1 MTARVRAAAALFSAA
16 VMAGPRASGQS
27 SDPVVTSLTVFA
39 GTRQKL
45 WRTKDWGASWQ
56 PAESGSS
63 GKSLVD
69 LSDVRAILAL
79 APRVWAGGTGGLFV
93 SDDFGLTWA
102 KSVEAPTAL
111 FVLPSRYP
119 GSDSTVFLGTAE
131 GLLKS
136 ADAGKTFK
144 PTVLRETPVFRGEW
158 PGPALVM
165 ATGRGV
171 LVSNDGAA
179 TFTGPGQGLPE
190 GPVAALALSSFFGMD
205 PVMFAGMQQ
214 GVFRSADGGKSW
226 LAAGLAGESVRD
238 LVWFGP
244 ILYAA
249 TDRGLFRSE
258 DAGKTWAAFGEKM
271 GGKPNRLLFPLYP
284 DSGAVLFVGT
294 DDGVY
299 RSDDGGFH
307 WAAHGMKG
315 QPVLA
320 LATFP
325 SPEKVLIRRQPRK

>member
-1 MTARVRAAAALFSAA
+1 MSWRARASAALWSVALLSPLA
-16 VMAGPRASGQS
+16 DAQTSE
-27 SDPVVTSLTVFA
+27 PVVTSLTVFA
-39 GTRQKL
+39 GTREKL
-45 WRTKDWGASWQ
+45 WRTKDWGATWQ
-56 PAESGSS
+56 PAESGAS

-69 LSDVRAILAL
+69 LSDVRAILTL

-93 SDDFGLTWA
+93 SDDFGLTWS
-102 KSVEAPTAL
+102 KSIETPTAL

-119 GSDSTVFLGTAE
+119 GSDPTVFLGTAE

-136 ADAGKTFK
+136 DDAGKTFK
-144 PTVLRETPVFRGEW
+144 PTPIRGTPVFRGEW

-165 ATGRGV
+165 ATGKGV
-171 LVSNDGAA
+171 FVSSDAAA
-179 TFTGPGQGLPE
+179 TFNGPGQGLPE
-190 GPVAALALSSFFGMD
+190 GEVFALALSSFFGAD
-205 PVMFAGMQQ
+205 PVMFAGTRQ
-214 GVFRSADGGKSW
+214 GVFRSGDAGQTW
-226 LAAGLAGESVRD
+226 APAGLSGQSVRD

-249 TDRGLFRSE
+249 AAAGLFRSD
-258 DAGKTWAAFGEKM
+258 DAGQTWAPFGEKM
-271 GGKPNRLLFPLYP
+271 GGTPNRLLFPLYP

-299 RSDDGGFH
+299 RSDDGGVH

-325 SPEKVLIRRQPRK
+325 PPEKVLIRREKK

>member
-1 MTARVRAAAALFSAA
+1 MNARARTVAAVLSAAAI
-16 VMAGPRASGQS
+16 AGPWISGQS

-39 GTRQKL
+39 GTREKL

-56 PAESGSS
+56 PAESGTS

-79 APRVWAGGTGGLFV
+79 APRVWAGGSGGLFV
-93 SDDFGLTWA
+93 SDDFGLTWT

-119 GSDSTVFLGTAE
+119 GSDPTVFLGTAE

-136 ADAGKTFK
+136 DDAGKTFK

-171 LVSNDGAA
+171 LMSNDAGA

-190 GPVAALALSSFFGMD
+190 GEVAAMALSSFFGMD
-205 PVMFAGMQQ
+205 PVLFAGLNQ

-226 LAAGLAGESVRD
+226 LPAGLAGQSVRD

-249 TDRGLFRSE
+249 TDRGLHRSE
-258 DAGKTWAAFGEKM
+258 DAGKTWTAFGEKM

-284 DSGAVLFVGT
+284 DSGAVLFVAT

-315 QPVLA
+315 HSVLA

-325 SPEKVLIRRQPRK
+325 PPEKVLIRPQPRR